1 MLNALTTQ
9 IDGKG
14 IHEYRSQTG
23 LIICDEDH
31 SSRSAKA
38 IMDYEATSLDHLL
51 TSNKYINALCYIS
64 TNSPQHSYQ
73 LISRLSLPERIEI
86 IPLIRKLS
94 GFGLQQ
100 IYV

>member
-51 TSNKYINALCYIS
+51 TSRKDRNYTIDAETAWLW
-64 TNSPQHSYQ
+64 TPAD
-73 LISRLSLPERIEI
+73 LRM
-86 IPLIRKLS
+86 IPARSADRYFRKVES
-94 GFGLQQ
+94 N
-100 IYV
+100 